1 MRTKELAFTFTIKH
15 RRNDMKRVGL
25 VEKVE
30 PVKVEPLKRKN
41 LRRKEMVSNV
51 RL

>member
-1 MRTKELAFTFTIKH
+1 MYMRTKELAFTFTIKH

-30 PVKVEPLKRKN
+30 PVKVETVEK
-41 LRRKEMVSNV
+41 KEPKKKGDGK
-51 RL
+51 